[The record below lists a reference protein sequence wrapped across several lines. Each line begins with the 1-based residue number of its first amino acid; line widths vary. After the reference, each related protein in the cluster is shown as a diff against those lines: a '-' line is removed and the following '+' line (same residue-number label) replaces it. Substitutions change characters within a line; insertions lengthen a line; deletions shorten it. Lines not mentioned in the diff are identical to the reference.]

1 MSWAEDRITA
11 ESGIEIP
18 KRQSK
23 GIYPWLDMNIGDS
36 FVFPYNL
43 NTAYT
48 MASNAGKKYDR
59 KFSVRSFPG
68 EGGEIRIWRT
78 R

>member
-1 MSWAEDRITA
+1 MSWTDEQITA
-11 ESGIEIP
+11 EPGIEIP

-23 GIYPWLDMNIGDS
+23 GIYPWLDMNVGDS

-48 MASNAGKKYDR
+48 MASNAGKKHGR
-59 KFSVRSFPG
+59 KFTVRSSPL
-68 EGGEIRIWRT
+68 EGGEIRIWRV